1 MSAAIVDR
9 VAVHGENGSVLITR
23 DRNGW
28 YYLEARTRSGGK
40 TVVQLHKDA
49 VKSEDGLVDQLLRFT
64 GQVSDITH
72 VPSDRTPEPELHQR
86 TFVEL
91 MADGM
96 AAKKWVPF
104 DLAYAIKMHSTGSVY
119 LWLSGKALPLRKH
132 LRPLAAA
139 LDLDLDTLIDAYGR
153 AVVEQTRKVA

>member
-1 MSAAIVDR
+1 MSAIVDR

-28 YYLEARTRSGGK
+28 YYLEARNRSGGK
-40 TVVQLHKDA
+40 TVVQLHKDT
-49 VKSEDGLVDQLLRFT
+49 VKSEEGLLDQLQRFT
-64 GQVSDITH
+64 GSG
-72 VPSDRTPEPELHQR
+72 PSALPPAPEPEPELDPK

-96 AAKKWVPF
+96 AAKKWGPF
-104 DLAYAIKMHSTGSVY
+104 DLAYAIQMRSTGSVY
-119 LWLSGKALPLRKH
+119 LWLAGKGLPRRKY

-139 LDLDLDTLIDAYGR
+139 LDLDLDTLLLAYGR
-153 AVVEQTRKVA
+153 AQADFAREAS